1 MRERLYCFLVVLLLM
16 FQGNVFSQEKD
27 SLIALPSFTNP
38 VFDKKEGIRLNKEG
52 IRLNRVSP
60 DFYVSHLGFF
70 CRKELQIE
78 KTTSIPFLFRLGS
91 SEYTNYL
98 EQKPNARKPG
108 N

>member
-1 MRERLYCFLVVLLLM
+1 M
-16 FQGNVFSQEKD
+16 FQGKVFSQKKD
-27 SLIALPSFTNP
+27 SLVQRPLFIIQEAN
-38 VFDKKEGIRLNKEG
+38 KKEAIRFNM
-52 IRLNRVSP
+52 VSA
-60 DFYVSHLGFF
+60 DFYARHLGFF